1 MTNSKCDIGL
11 HVCDN
16 ISCINSLRLQV
27 PSWKPGHTES
37 RNIRVGDFFKF
48 IFARLGCVTT
58 IIISYL
64 AIVLGNGTL
73 VEHLSHFVLGN
84 GTLLQDIW
92 PIVLGNGILVQHLS
106 LRTYPSGIQYLLNTI
121 PYKHQSF
128 NTLVVESI
136 LLFYASEVYPWSLNK
151 QEPNYLLKQTKCFKW
166 IGLTYANICNVSS
179 IENNSIP
186 GLANNLR
193 INVNL
198 RMMLRIPLEQHSW
211 EWQDMFGRV
220 T

>member
-1 MTNSKCDIGL
+1 M
-11 HVCDN
+11 
-16 ISCINSLRLQV
+16 
-27 PSWKPGHTES
+27 
-37 RNIRVGDFFKF
+37 
-48 IFARLGCVTT
+48 
-58 IIISYL
+58 
-64 AIVLGNGTL
+64 
-73 VEHLSHFVLGN
+73 EHLSHFVLGN
-84 GTLLQDIW
+84 GTLVEHLWPIVLGNGTLLPDIW

-106 LRTYPSGIQYLLNTI
+106 LMTYPSGIQYLLNTI

-151 QEPNYLLKQTKCFKW
+151 QVPNYLLTQTKCFKW

-179 IENNSIP
+179 IEKNSIP

-198 RMMLRIPLEQHSW
+198 GMMLRIPLEQHSW
-211 EWQDMFGRV
+211 EWQDMFWSCNMKLWYKRDGY
-220 T
+220 

>member
-84 GTLLQDIW
+84 GTLVEHLW
-92 PIVLGNGILVQHLS
+92 PIVLGNGTLLQGPMDVCLVNH
-106 LRTYPSGIQYLLNTI
+106 GIF
-121 PYKHQSF
+121 K
-128 NTLVVESI
+128 
-136 LLFYASEVYPWSLNK
+136 
-151 QEPNYLLKQTKCFKW
+151 LKQTLQKTFM
-166 IGLTYANICNVSS
+166 IRGTRPR
-179 IENNSIP
+179 NSHDRKP
-186 GLANNLR
+186 NCLQ
-193 INVNL
+193 
-198 RMMLRIPLEQHSW
+198 MLNK
-211 EWQDMFGRV
+211 MY
-220 T
+220 TK